1 MNDVGK
7 HVWVVG
13 SINVFLG
20 PAIAEAE
27 MFMWNPSIRKV
38 KQFPNCRLHTS
49 HIDGFGYDDFRDDYK
64 VVSVNKSES
73 PFQVEVNLYG
83 LKADFCK
90 SVDDCPSEVILN
102 IFGMFLNWSFTTSD

>member
-27 MFMWNPSIRKV
+27 MFMWNLSITKF
-38 KQFPNCRLHTS
+38 KQFPNYRLHTG
-49 HIDGFGYDDFRDDYK
+49 HIYGFGYDDFRDDYK

-73 PFQVEVNLYG
+73 PFQDEVNLYS

-90 SVDDCPSEVILN
+90 SVDDLIRVTNPQIIQIQYIDLISH
-102 IFGMFLNWSFTTSD
+102 